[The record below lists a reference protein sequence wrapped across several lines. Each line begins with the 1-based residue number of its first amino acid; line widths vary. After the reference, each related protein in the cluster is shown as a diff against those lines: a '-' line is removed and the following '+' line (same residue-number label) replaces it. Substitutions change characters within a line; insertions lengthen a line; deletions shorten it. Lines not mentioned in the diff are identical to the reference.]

1 MKQSPLYFTRA
12 ERRLLLAFSFVSLII
27 TSISFPFKKHYSISR
42 ISLEGD
48 GTEIKMIPD
57 QEDKTGDSA
66 EIRILSCDSV
76 DQIPISQISAENW
89 MELGASKQLAQRIQ
103 RYREKGG
110 RIERAEDLLR
120 IYDIDSTW
128 VTTIS
133 PCIVWQ
139 TGSLPAS
146 PRTRAYQRTEN
157 KPTILDLNLADSAAL
172 VKLPGIGPVLSTR
185 IVRFRDQLGGFY
197 DLAQLSETY
206 GLPDS
211 TYQRLLPR
219 LKIETACKKLKIN
232 RMTAKEIVKHPYFS
246 WKEAITIER
255 YRESHGPFK
264 EADHF
269 FSVKALDSSR
279 IVRWLP
285 YLDLS
290 TDP

>member
-1 MKQSPLYFTRA
+1 MKQSLLYFTRA

-27 TSISFPFKKHYSISR
+27 TSISFPFKNHYSISR

-57 QEDKTGDSA
+57 QENKTGDSS

-89 MELGASKQLAQRIQ
+89 MGLGASKQLAQRIQ

-110 RIERAEDLLR
+110 RIQRPDDLMR
-120 IYDIDSTW
+120 IYDIDTTW
-128 VTTIS
+128 VLTIS
-133 PCIVWQ
+133 PCIEWE
-139 TGSLPAS
+139 TGYLPPS
-146 PRTRAYQRTEN
+146 VRTTAHQRTI
-157 KPTILDLNLADSAAL
+157 KSLTILDLNMADSAAL
-172 VKLPGIGPVLSTR
+172 VQLPGIGPVLSSR

-197 DLAQLSETY
+197 DLDQLSETY

-211 TYQRLLPR
+211 TYHRLLPR
-219 LKIETACKKLKIN
+219 LKIETAWKKLTIN

-264 EADHF
+264 EPDQF
-269 FSVKALDSSR
+269 YSVKALDSSR
-279 IVRWLP
+279 IGRWLP
-285 YLDLS
+285 YLDLFI
-290 TDP
+290 DP